1 MTKHQA
7 FLLDG
12 LIGITACLAGVW
24 LLGRLGVGEN
34 ILLVAAML
42 TIVIPAFGV
51 ALIGRHY
58 ELKRIANEENGSDG
72 GDPPA
77 G

>member
-7 FLLDG
+7 FLLDALLG
-12 LIGITACLAGVW
+12 VPACLAGVW

-34 ILLVAAML
+34 VLLVAAML

-51 ALIGRHY
+51 ALISRHY
-58 ELKRIANEENGSDG
+58 ELKRIENEENGGDG
-72 GDPPA
+72 GDSPA

>member
-7 FLLDG
+7 FLLDA
-12 LIGITACLAGVW
+12 LIGVPACLAGVW
-24 LLGRLGVGEN
+24 LLDRLGAGEN
-34 ILLVAAML
+34 IQLVAAML

-58 ELKRIANEENGSDG
+58 ERKDLE
-72 GDPPA
+72 GDRDA
-77 G
+77 GD

>member
-7 FLLDG
+7 FLLDALLG
-12 LIGITACLAGVW
+12 VPACLAGVW
-24 LLGRLGVGEN
+24 LLGRLGVGESV
-34 ILLVAAML
+34 LLVAAML

-51 ALIGRHY
+51 ALISRHY
-58 ELKRIANEENGSDG
+58 ELKRIENDEDSGDG
-72 GDPPA
+72 GDPRA

>member
-7 FLLDG
+7 FLLDA
-12 LIGITACLAGVW
+12 LIGVPACLAGVW
-24 LLGRLGVGEN
+24 LLDRLGAGEN
-34 ILLVAAML
+34 IQMVAAML
-42 TIVIPAFGV
+42 AIVIPAFGV
-51 ALIGRHY
+51 ALISRHY
-58 ELKRIANEENGSDG
+58 ELKRIEREKNGGDR

>member
-7 FLLDG
+7 FLLDA
-12 LIGITACLAGVW
+12 LIGVPACLAGVW
-24 LLGRLGVGEN
+24 LLDRLGVGEN
-34 ILLVAAML
+34 VLLVAAML

-51 ALIGRHY
+51 ALISRHY
-58 ELKRIANEENGSDG
+58 ELKRIEGEQNGGDG
-72 GDPPA
+72 GDPSA

>member
-7 FLLDG
+7 FLLDALLG
-12 LIGITACLAGVW
+12 VPACLAGVW
-24 LLGRLGVGEN
+24 LLDRLGVGEN
-34 ILLVAAML
+34 VLLVAAML

-51 ALIGRHY
+51 ALISRHY
-58 ELKRIANEENGSDG
+58 ELKRIENEANSGDG